1 MRHHTP
7 LLAIVSLFVVFIAVL
22 KGTRRVPVG
31 GGLKSKGRNPH
42 LHALHDE
49 EFTTPIFPVGEHFL
63 NQISAQGEFLN
74 EEYEAASV
82 AATDASAASDA
93 TDATL
98 MIPLYMTTNIR
109 TIRAIE
115 PGEEQYDLKLTMYFM
130 WSVDPNT
137 IAAPLLAKAQARHFY
152 SLTDDEIAELQTS
165 HDLQLPSYKFANAK
179 EVSASDET
187 PSVRVYASND
197 GTKAMVQMNQG
208 RCALSFFSIS
218 LQAMA
223 CLKES
228 SSSHLS
234 FIHSFFPSCAH
245 FHFPS
250 FRPGTQGFSLTLSQ
264 TYPLR
269 TFPFDLQR
277 LHLSVKQDDSRTWDQ
292 FNLTTT
298 LVQFHRSA
306 LEMSEWRV
314 HGAEVIRSG
323 SRGADIFIHVKRE
336 VRLRRCVCGDFVLP
350 LSHTYLLFALPF
362 PSPLQPAF
370 FVTNVCAITFLLS
383 ATVLIAFALPTGDLD
398 ARVNVVLTLLLTAVA
413 FKLIIA
419 ESIPKVG
426 YSTLMDDFVLTNMAF
441 LFLNIGL
448 MVFAY
453 LTEHHA
459 NKDDEKEEEEEEE
472 EEDEAVTSAVN
483 GVIATISL
491 VVLLAFNLG
500 WYAMVIF
507 ETQQDEA
514 LMSAGLTEP
523 LIPSPG
529 RTWYAFSF
537 ANPSFLPSPGSG
549 KLCTIDC
556 PAGVM
561 AKATA

>member
-98 MIPLYMTTNIR
+98 MIPLYMSTNIR

-223 CLKES
+223 CLNES

-234 FIHSFFPSCAH
+234 FVIHSFIL
-245 FHFPS
+245 S
-250 FRPGTQGFSLTLSQ
+250 FR
-264 TYPLR
+264 R
-269 TFPFDLQR
+269 
-277 LHLSVKQDDSRTWDQ
+277 
-292 FNLTTT
+292 
-298 LVQFHRSA
+298 
-306 LEMSEWRV
+306 
-314 HGAEVIRSG
+314 
-323 SRGADIFIHVKRE
+323 
-336 VRLRRCVCGDFVLP
+336 
-350 LSHTYLLFALPF
+350 
-362 PSPLQPAF
+362 
-370 FVTNVCAITFLLS
+370 
-383 ATVLIAFALPTGDLD
+383 
-398 ARVNVVLTLLLTAVA
+398 VLTFT
-413 FKLIIA
+413 
-419 ESIPKVG
+419 
-426 YSTLMDDFVLTNMAF
+426 
-441 LFLNIGL
+441 
-448 MVFAY
+448 
-453 LTEHHA
+453 
-459 NKDDEKEEEEEEE
+459 
-472 EEDEAVTSAVN
+472 
-483 GVIATISL
+483 
-491 VVLLAFNLG
+491 
-500 WYAMVIF
+500 
-507 ETQQDEA
+507 
-514 LMSAGLTEP
+514 
-523 LIPSPG
+523 
-529 RTWYAFSF
+529 
-537 ANPSFLPSPGSG
+537 FLPS
-549 KLCTIDC
+549 
-556 PAGVM
+556 ARVR
-561 AKATA
+561 KASL